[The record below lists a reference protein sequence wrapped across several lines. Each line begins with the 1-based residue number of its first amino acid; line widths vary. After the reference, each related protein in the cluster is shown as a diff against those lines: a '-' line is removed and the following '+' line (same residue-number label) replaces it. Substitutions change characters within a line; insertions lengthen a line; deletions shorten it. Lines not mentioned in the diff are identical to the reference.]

1 MGSYANLSKSILHN
15 YSMNDSRYRDAL
27 DYLYSLTNSGIKLG
41 LENTSKLLQYFGNP
55 HLGTRTIHIS
65 GTNGKGSTAAI
76 TESILRTTG
85 LKTGLYTSPHLL
97 DFRERIQI
105 NRSLIEKNKAT
116 ELILKI
122 KEAVEKIDI
131 PVTFFEFGT
140 VMAFLYFKEQQTD
153 VNILEVGLGGR
164 LDATNLCQAEIS
176 IITSISRDHTEFLG
190 KDLKQIAFE
199 KASIIKEGGTVF
211 AHLPDKEI
219 FNVVNSLAE
228 SRNASICRLNS
239 EFQVAQIERSRGSQ
253 TFDFYDKKTQLK
265 GLKLGLMGQ
274 FQAQN
279 AGLAIAACLKFL
291 GGSKESEIRK
301 GLEAV
306 HWEGR
311 LEVVSDSPT
320 VVLDCAHNVASV
332 RNMTSEVR
340 KNIDFDR
347 CFVILGLMKDKEI
360 DNIIEILS
368 QFGDLFFLVQ
378 VNPER
383 GETTGKLKEKLN
395 KYNKPVQ
402 VSESVSDA
410 LQAAKKFAKPK
421 DLVCVTGSFYT
432 VAEAKK
438 CFQHEKNL
446 ANPGS
451 APHPRK

>member
-1 MGSYANLSKSILHN
+1 MGTYANLSKSILHN

-41 LENTSKLLQYFGNP
+41 LENTSKLLQHFGNP
-55 HLGTRTIHIS
+55 QLGTRTIHIG

-76 TESILRTTG
+76 TESILRNTG

-105 NRSLIEKNKAT
+105 NRSLIEKDKTT

-122 KEAVEKIDI
+122 KEAVEKINVPI
-131 PVTFFEFGT
+131 TFFEFGT

-176 IITSISRDHTEFLG
+176 IITSISRDHIEFLG

-211 AHLPDKEI
+211 AHLPDEEI
-219 FNVVNSLAE
+219 FNVVNSLAQ
-228 SRNASICRLNS
+228 SREAPISRLNS
-239 EFQVAQIERSRGSQ
+239 EFKVTQIECSRGSQ
-253 TFDFYDKKTQLK
+253 TFNFYDKKIQFK
-265 GLKLGLMGQ
+265 GLKLALMGH

-291 GGSKESEIRK
+291 KSSKESEIRK
-301 GLEAV
+301 GLETV

-311 LEVVSDSPT
+311 LEIVSDSPT
-320 VVLDCAHNVASV
+320 VILDCAHNVASV
-332 RNMTSEVR
+332 RNMTLEVR

-347 CFVILGLMKDKEI
+347 CFVILGIMKDKEI
-360 DNIIEILS
+360 DQIIEILS
-368 QFGDLFFLVQ
+368 QFGDLFFLVH
-378 VNPER
+378 VNPKR
-383 GETTGKLKEKLN
+383 GETTENLKEKLN
-395 KYNKPVQ
+395 KYNKPVR

-410 LQAAKKFAKPK
+410 LQAAKELATPK
-421 DLVCVTGSFYT
+421 DLVCITGSIFT

-438 CFQHEKNL
+438 CFQHEKSLTNL
-446 ANPGS
+446 GS
-451 APHPRK
+451 TPHPRK

>member
-1 MGSYANLSKSILHN
+1 
-15 YSMNDSRYRDAL
+15 MNDSRYRDAL

-41 LENTSKLLQYFGNP
+41 LENTSKLLKHFGNP
-55 HLGTRTIHIS
+55 QLGTRTIHIS

-76 TESILRTTG
+76 TESILRNSG

-105 NRSLIEKNKAT
+105 NRILIEKDKAT

-122 KEAVEKIDI
+122 KEAVDKINVPI
-131 PVTFFEFGT
+131 TFFEFGT

-164 LDATNLCQAEIS
+164 LDATNLCKAEIS
-176 IITSISRDHTEFLG
+176 IITSISRDHIEYLG

-211 AHLPDKEI
+211 AHLPDEEI

-228 SRNASICRLNS
+228 SRAASIFRLSNDF
-239 EFQVAQIERSRGSQ
+239 EVTQIECSRGSQ
-253 TFDFYDKKTQLK
+253 TFNFYDKSIQFKN
-265 GLKLGLMGQ
+265 LKLALMGQ
-274 FQAQN
+274 FQTQN

-291 GGSKESEIRK
+291 ESSKESEIRK
-301 GLEAV
+301 GLENV
-306 HWEGR
+306 YWEGR

-332 RNMTSEVR
+332 RNMTLEVC

-347 CFVILGLMKDKEI
+347 CFVILGLMKDKEV

-368 QFGDLFFLVQ
+368 QFGDLFFLIQ
-378 VNPER
+378 VNPPR
-383 GETTGKLKEKLN
+383 GETTEKLKEKLN

-402 VSESVSDA
+402 VSISVSDA
-410 LQAAKKFAKPK
+410 LQAAKELAKPK
-421 DLVCVTGSFYT
+421 DLVCITGSIFT

-446 ANPGS
+446 TNPGS
-451 APHPRK
+451 TPHPRK